1 MKEDYLDKDKY
12 LELFSQLSPNHQ
24 NIIINTFR
32 LLVSYDD
39 VYMKKRVK
47 TFDIAGFIIMKRNEM
62 GLTNKEICE
71 RATYLFQID
80 NPDSNKTLEECDFDK
95 MLRRNTQSSKK
106 TTNWLTYIA
115 RVLCFDPE
123 DYKKHFTDEGFQHI
137 SKKITSQS
145 YIVSDI
151 ELMYDHLG
159 TREKKALWFLTKSLI
174 VQS

>member
-1 MKEDYLDKDKY
+1 
-12 LELFSQLSPNHQ
+12 
-24 NIIINTFR
+24 
-32 LLVSYDD
+32 
-39 VYMKKRVK
+39 
-47 TFDIAGFIIMKRNEM
+47 MKRNEM

-71 RATYLFQID
+71 QATNLFQID
-80 NPDSNKTLEECDFDK
+80 NPNSYKILEECDFDK

-145 YIVSDI
+145 
-151 ELMYDHLG
+151 E
-159 TREKKALWFLTKSLI
+159 KALRTQYISTCLYMQSNSFCKELYIHQSPPNRGVQCIKETQNKKRRAETNVKVRLFNKNIVFLST
-174 VQS
+174 V